1 MSGKMLMFEMN
12 SLMLALSVDR
22 AVAPLDVEI
31 VPVARKNYNKPL
43 EELLDPWSEIYD
55 EDAENEDYTGAPL
68 GGTMLV
74 LCELEDKLDEVLSA
88 LRGAGVGADCLKA
101 VLTQHNREW
110 DAVKLYN
117 ELRRERQEMTGK

>member
-1 MSGKMLMFEMN
+1 MSGKMLMFEIN

-31 VPVARKNYNKPL
+31 VPVARKHYNKPL
-43 EELLDPWSEIYD
+43 EDLLDPWSEVYD

-68 GGTMLV
+68 GGAMLV
-74 LCELEDKLDEVLSA
+74 LCELEDKLDEVLAA
-88 LRGAGVGADCLKA
+88 LRGAGVGMDCLKA

-117 ELRRERQEMTGK
+117 ELRRERQEVTGK